1 MHKCTYAHNT
11 RTHAPTHAQRSPVGS
26 TSVAPSLQSG
36 VPTDSRQ
43 GHSPGVGGAG
53 RVGAGGAGV
62 AGGGGGRR
70 AGAAGMAGGLAAGGS
85 SGTWPDG
92 GQADTGR
99 LRDYKKLGSPVR
111 FVGTGGSHSAKSPG
125 SSLTTAHR
133 PAPSSPAP
141 PRPAPPRPRPPVGGG
156 IGGELGRAGRWRSAL
171 RTVRTPRDLPLP
183 SPSLL
188 SSLSSFL
195 SFLPPF
201 PQQGCSS
208 QGTWR
213 QVLTCISTVFS
224 VGDTQVKETWNPSNP
239 ASPAGSRKQTVGT
252 PPKHPSCTQNQS

>member
-99 LRDYKKLGSPVR
+99 LRDYSLYQEAWVSCSLCRHRRQPQCKVSRLKLDNCAP
-111 FVGTGGSHSAKSPG
+111 P
-125 SSLTTAHR
+125 R
-133 PAPSSPAP
+133 PPPAP
-141 PRPAPPRPRPPVGGG
+141 PRPAPPHLALVLWAVELAVNLVEQDAGG
-156 IGGELGRAGRWRSAL
+156 AL
-171 RTVRTPRDLPLP
+171 
-183 SPSLL
+183 SG
-188 SSLSSFL
+188 
-195 SFLPPF
+195 
-201 PQQGCSS
+201 Q
-208 QGTWR
+208 
-213 QVLTCISTVFS
+213 
-224 VGDTQVKETWNPSNP
+224 
-239 ASPAGSRKQTVGT
+239 
-252 PPKHPSCTQNQS
+252 